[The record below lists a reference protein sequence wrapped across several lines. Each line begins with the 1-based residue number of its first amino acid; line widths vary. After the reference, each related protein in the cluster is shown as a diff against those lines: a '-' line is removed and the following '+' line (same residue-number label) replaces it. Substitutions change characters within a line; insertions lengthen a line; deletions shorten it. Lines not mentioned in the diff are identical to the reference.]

1 MSQVGRGGPGDGQ
14 PSVSSDQSVTAA
26 AATLNSYAS
35 TFRNINTLNG
45 YGYEAAAAAAAA
57 AAWVGRFDPSAT
69 SLGRLDPASASFPA
83 GLAASQAAVFR
94 RSGKL
99 YKLHPHLETYKASES
114 RCCCGLRVF
123 VVATS

>member
-1 MSQVGRGGPGDGQ
+1 MGVASSPSPTGLNNGQQQPPSSMNQIARGPSGGQ
-14 PSVSSDQSVTAA
+14 ASVSSSAA

-35 TFRNINTLNG
+35 TFRNINSLNG

-69 SLGRLDPASASFPA
+69 SLGRLDAASASFPA

-94 RSGKL
+94 RSGKSQ
-99 YKLHPHLETYKASES
+99 KLINL
-114 RCCCGLRVF
+114 
-123 VVATS
+123 